1 MGRNRGRRNNRGR
14 GGGSRA
20 NSAARSTQSSPSVNG
35 AGAGRNTTLIT
46 KRRYDPRTWT
56 ADKMAWTIYLVS
68 TIVSL
73 AFEPGAIQ
81 QVEDDNLTDDE
92 AYFLFQR
99 SVRVQKQTPPSLD
112 FRSVPS
118 ERGWDL
124 LKIRSPK
131 QFVAHLLNSDDEIG
145 PIEEE
150 LNIPAPASVASKQ
163 DLSDLDDTN
172 DVDAYET
179 ALDILEHRKQRVEK
193 CNAELAILARKQE
206 QDLIAAKTAIN
217 DLGDQY
223 SPLGDHAELASNRTA
238 IIAAV
243 KHTST
248 LMAQLAPLIPHH
260 AALHKCVRAYA
271 WELQAWMDK
280 STPSDSEM
288 AKARKALSSTEHVTL
303 DVFLHRYS
311 PMQRWFCWK
320 VVQQTLY
327 SHLSRFLGEYKMKY
341 SLDRQFINKGIALW
355 TAIDTEITPRNE
367 GTRVSKRI
375 ALDQM
380 SQGKNETYS
389 DYMFRVEQKI
399 TNYEAS
405 GDVTYPPSSKELLL
419 QHDSKVSS
427 RYAPHLK
434 DMVRKV
440 ALLQPYTQDEITL
453 IFNTQDVQDQVHLKN
468 ADQNNNNNKNS
479 NSNNNNNNNNG
490 NRRQRMNNAG
500 RGSYVGHYAAR
511 PDNGSR
517 TCTYCALFFPTRQT
531 DHEVDSCYTK
541 ENQTNPKHAW
551 YKECA
556 QCKKSGMPQQAV
568 GHSAQQCPYG
578 KPGSTKRVAA
588 ARKAKKAQKATAHKA
603 VKPVLEWSDS
613 AESDAAAP
621 TQADVVDMFNKM
633 NKADKR
639 AMAKSFEKAQMAKDT
654 AKSAPKKSHKK
665 KKKKKRRGGSSSSS
679 SE

>member
-20 NSAARSTQSSPSVNG
+20 NNAARNTQSSPPSKG

-46 KRRYDPRTWT
+46 KRRYDARTWT
-56 ADKMAWTIYLVS
+56 ADKMAWIYLAS

-73 AFEPGAIQ
+73 AFEPGALK

-92 AYFLFQR
+92 AYFLFER
-99 SVRVQKQTPPSLD
+99 SVRESKLTPPSLD

-118 ERGWDL
+118 ERGWAL
-124 LKIRSPK
+124 LKIRSP
-131 QFVAHLLNSDDEIG
+131 QQLVAHLLNSDDEIG
-145 PIEEE
+145 PIERE
-150 LNIPAPASVASKQ
+150 LDISAPVSDASKQ
-163 DLSDLDDTN
+163 DLSDLDDTKQN
-172 DVDAYET
+172 SEVDAYET
-179 ALDILEHRKQRVEK
+179 ALTILESRQQRVEK
-193 CNAELAILARKQE
+193 CNAELAIRALAQE
-206 QDLIAAKTAIN
+206 KDLSTAEAAIN

-223 SPLGDHAELASNRTA
+223 RPLGDHAELASNRTA
-238 IIAAV
+238 LKAALL
-243 KHTST
+243 HTTT
-248 LMAQLAPLIPHH
+248 LMTHLASLIPHH
-260 AALHKCVRAYA
+260 AAVHKCVRAYA

-280 STPSDSEM
+280 STPSDSEI
-288 AKARKALSSTEHVTL
+288 AKARKALSSTEHVKL
-303 DVFLHRYS
+303 DVLLNRYS
-311 PMQRWFCWK
+311 PMQRWFCWA
-320 VVQQTLY
+320 VVQQMLY
-327 SHLSRFLGEYKMKY
+327 AHLSRFLGEYKVKY
-341 SLDRQFINKGIALW
+341 SLDQQFINKGLALW
-355 TAIDTEITPRNE
+355 TAIETEITPRNE
-367 GTRVSKRI
+367 GTLVSKRI

-389 DYMFRVEQKI
+389 DYLFRVEQKI
-399 TNYEAS
+399 TDYEAS
-405 GDVTYPPSSKELLL
+405 GDVNYPPSSKELLL
-419 QHDSKVSS
+419 QHTSKVSS

-453 IFNTQDVQDQVHLKN
+453 IFNTQDVEDQVHLKN
-468 ADQNNNNNKNS
+468 ADRNNNS
-479 NSNNNNNNNNG
+479 NSNNNNNNNN

-500 RGSYVGHYAAR
+500 RGNHVGHYAAR

-517 TCTYCALFFPTRQT
+517 TCTFCALFFPTRQT
-531 DHEVDSCYTK
+531 EHEVDSCYSK
-541 ENQTNPKHAW
+541 EHQSNPKHAW
-551 YKECA
+551 YKECT

-613 AESDAAAP
+613 AESDAPAP
-621 TQADVVDMFNKM
+621 TQADVVDLFNKL

-654 AKSAPKKSHKK
+654 AKSAPKKSRKK
-665 KKKKKRRGGSSSSS
+665 KKKKKRRSGSSSSS
-679 SE
+679 SA

>member
-1 MGRNRGRRNNRGR
+1 MGRNRQSRNYRGR

-20 NSAARSTQSSPSVNG
+20 NNAARDTQSSPSVKG

-46 KRRYDPRTWT
+46 KRRYDARTWT
-56 ADKMAWTIYLVS
+56 ADKMAWTIYLAS

-81 QVEDDNLTDDE
+81 QVEDDDLTDDE

-112 FRSVPS
+112 FSKVPS
-118 ERGWDL
+118 ERGWAL
-124 LKIRSPK
+124 LKVRSPK
-131 QFVAHLLNSDDEIG
+131 QFVAHLFNSDDEIG

-150 LNIPAPASVASKQ
+150 LDIPAPDSVASKQ

-172 DVDAYET
+172 DVDAYEK
-179 ALDILEHRKQRVEK
+179 ALEILERRQQRVEK
-193 CNAELAILARKQE
+193 CNAELAIRARTQE
-206 QDLIAAKTAIN
+206 QDLITANTAIN
-217 DLGDQY
+217 DLGDEY
-223 SPLGDHAELASNRTA
+223 RPLGDHAELASNRTA
-238 IIAAV
+238 LIAAV
-243 KHTST
+243 QHTTT
-248 LMAQLAPLIPHH
+248 LTTQLAPLIPHH

-280 STPSDSEM
+280 STPSDSEI

-303 DVFLHRYS
+303 DVFLYRYS
-311 PMQRWFCWK
+311 PMQRWFCWA
-320 VVQQTLY
+320 VVEQTLY
-327 SHLSRFLGEYKMKY
+327 SHLSRFLGDHKMKY

-367 GTRVSKRI
+367 GTLVSKRI

-399 TNYEAS
+399 TDYEAS
-405 GDVTYPPSSKELLL
+405 GDVNYPPSSKELLL
-419 QHDSKVSS
+419 QHTSKVSS

-468 ADQNNNNNKNS
+468 ADRNNNNNS
-479 NSNNNNNNNNG
+479 NSNNNNNNNN

-500 RGSYVGHYAAR
+500 RGNYAAAR

-517 TCTYCALFFPTRQT
+517 TCTFCAKFFPNRQT
-531 DHEVDSCYTK
+531 DHEVADCYTK
-541 ENQTNPKHAW
+541 ENQSNPKHAW

-613 AESDAAAP
+613 AESDAPAP
-621 TQADVVDMFNKM
+621 TQADVVDMFNKL

-654 AKSAPKKSHKK
+654 AKAAPKKSRKK
-665 KKKKKRRGGSSSSS
+665 KKKKKRRSGSSSSS
-679 SE
+679 DE